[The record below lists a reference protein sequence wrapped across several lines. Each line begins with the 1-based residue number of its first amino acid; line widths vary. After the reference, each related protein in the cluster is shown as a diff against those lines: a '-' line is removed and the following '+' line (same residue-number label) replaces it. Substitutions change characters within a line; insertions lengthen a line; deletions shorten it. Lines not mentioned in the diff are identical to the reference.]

1 MSINYKLNVR
11 RRINNHKQSGFS
23 MLEVLITILVLSF
36 GLLGMAA
43 LITTGMRG
51 NNTAY
56 YRSIATQQTLDIADR
71 MRANLAGVRANN
83 YDALTAVIPTIP
95 ANANCVAVGS
105 AVAAICTAVQMSAFD
120 QAQWNTA
127 NSVLL
132 PGGTGTVTG
141 TPATGYLITMSWI
154 EKEMGGAA
162 ADATCPQGSPVN
174 TRCFSTRFSP

>member
-1 MSINYKLNVR
+1 MSINCKLNLR

-43 LITTGMRG
+43 LVTTGMRG

-71 MRANLAGVRANN
+71 MRANLAGVRAGKYN
-83 YDALTAVIPTIP
+83 ALSAVIPASNDCLA
-95 ANANCVAVGS
+95 AN
-105 AVAAICTAVQMSAFD
+105 CTAVQMSTYD

-132 PGGTGTVTG
+132 PGGKGTVTG

-154 EKEMGGAA
+154 EKEMGGGTDSA
-162 ADATCPQGSPVN
+162 CPSTPVN